1 MLMNTLFDL
10 CLVTVIMS
18 FVSFF
23 EKFDLILK
31 TIFLFYY
38 LLQRKTSL
46 VDGKHF
52 PAQTAENVF

>member
-18 FVSFF
+18 FISFF

-38 LLQRKTSL
+38 LFAKK
-46 VDGKHF
+46 DIFG
-52 PAQTAENVF
+52 